1 MDFARVDSTLLLL
14 LLLLLRERERQ
25 REKKRFVRRGNRA
38 SESLFSPPSP
48 WWNRSERERETRHAQ
63 SLKRAVSINSA
74 RADEIKRQKRVGGR
88 ENAWSLEGPPR
99 LLRWKRRIRDRL
111 LRNHRR
117 IIAGWILHSMINDTT
132 PLGSREPTRERERE
146 REIPPQVC
154 RSNRGPIYI
163 TRANSC
169 QRTRVSR
176 RFMDCFA

>member
-1 MDFARVDSTLLLL
+1 MDFARVDSTLLL

-99 LLRWKRRIRDRL
+99 LLRWKQTTNSRSTVAQPSPH
-111 LRNHRR
+111 HRR
-117 IIAGWILHSMINDTT
+117 MD
-132 PLGSREPTRERERE
+132 
-146 REIPPQVC
+146 PP
-154 RSNRGPIYI
+154 
-163 TRANSC
+163 
-169 QRTRVSR
+169 
-176 RFMDCFA
+176 FDD